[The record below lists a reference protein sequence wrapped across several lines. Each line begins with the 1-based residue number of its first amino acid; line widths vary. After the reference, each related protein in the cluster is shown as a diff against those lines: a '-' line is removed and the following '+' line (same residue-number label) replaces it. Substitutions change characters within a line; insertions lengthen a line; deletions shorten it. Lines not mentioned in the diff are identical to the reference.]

1 MTKAKPAPPCIFG
14 DRRVQQIVDCFDL
27 TRNQMGLTSGFKKE
41 LIDYHE
47 GNWVLPKESLF
58 KYINELGHQFKHF
71 ALLHKEF
78 LSLPKGD
85 QRKLLQR
92 NTPLYIQY
100 ILARY
105 ITAHSG
111 EEQISWLLGKEALE
125 NYDTKEDIN
134 KKTLKRLNQ
143 HLNLFNIVAP
153 IERYLGFAKKATF
166 PSMRSVFESLFLCI
180 SRFFKIIVFR
190 FNCLKILAHLLIYQ
204 HDDFMNL
211 EACDDLK
218 TYLDH
223 AWMVCPHA
231 QYSFQCVEKPN
242 VPVVIEAL
250 EKMARFFAQNVIWHD
265 FVKDNPNKDSVYGDS
280 PSSSHSGSPLGGTE
294 LWPR

>member
-1 MTKAKPAPPCIFG
+1 MTKAKSNPPCVFG

-27 TRNQMGLTSGFKKE
+27 TSNQMGLTSSFKKE

-58 KYINELGHQFKHF
+58 NYINDLGNQFKHF

-105 ITAHSG
+105 ITANSG
-111 EEQISWLLGKEALE
+111 EEQICWLLGKNALE
-125 NYDTKEDIN
+125 DYEAIEDLQ

-153 IERYLGFAKKATF
+153 IERYLCFAKKAAD
-166 PSMRSVFESLFLCI
+166 PYMR
-180 SRFFKIIVFR
+180 
-190 FNCLKILAHLLIYQ
+190 
-204 HDDFMNL
+204 
-211 EACDDLK
+211 
-218 TYLDH
+218 
-223 AWMVCPHA
+223 
-231 QYSFQCVEKPN
+231 
-242 VPVVIEAL
+242 
-250 EKMARFFAQNVIWHD
+250 
-265 FVKDNPNKDSVYGDS
+265 
-280 PSSSHSGSPLGGTE
+280 
-294 LWPR
+294 